1 MPTITALP
9 DAPSRTDE
17 PATFVTKADAWVA
30 ALDTFVTETNA
41 LGSYLEGLSAGTL
54 DGNLAAIAAVT
65 SAADTLP
72 YFTGSET
79 AALATFTAAAR
90 SLLDDASASEMRTTL
105 GLGTAAVLSTA
116 DVDELARDAVGTA
129 LTPGTGIAITP
140 SDGSDTIT
148 VALSGYS
155 IAPFFTSTPSAS
167 EVLSLHVAAEA
178 FTIPAN
184 FATPNSVGN
193 CETNPTASFAI
204 DVQRNGVSIGTITIS
219 TGGVFTFATTSGT
232 AKAFAVGDVLKL
244 VAPATPDATCAN
256 VAITI
261 RGSR

>member
-1 MPTITALP
+1 MSNSPRLGAPELVSGQAIPETKVNEQLRYAEQGAGAFIGKDKDLTAP
-9 DAPSRTDE
+9 PGS
-17 PATFVTKADAWVA
+17 PAEGDCYIVAATATGAWVGKEGQLAFYLGGAWAFVTPIEGTRAYLQDENGDYRFDGAAWVS
-30 ALDTFVTETNA
+30 
-41 LGSYLEGLSAGTL
+41 LGSGISYTDAM
-54 DGNLAAIAAVT
+54 ARAAV
-65 SAADTLP
+65 
-72 YFTGSET
+72 
-79 AALATFTAAAR
+79 
-90 SLLDDASASEMRTTL
+90 
-105 GLGTAAVLSTA
+105 
-116 DVDELARDAVGTA
+116 
-129 LTPGTGIAITP
+129 
-140 SDGSDTIT
+140 
-148 VALSGYS
+148 GYS

-167 EVLSLHVAAEA
+167 EVLCLHVAAEA

-184 FATPNSVGN
+184 FATPTSVGN
-193 CETNPTASFAI
+193 CATNPTASFAI